1 VGDQTTWTLSR
12 ESCATSGDATH
23 LVPSLHHRRDRW
35 AALAQIALIVL
46 GAGTIWLMRE
56 AIHIG

>member
-1 VGDQTTWTLSR
+1 VSASTA
-12 ESCATSGDATH
+12 ATAGGFLYIALAD
-23 LVPSLHHRRDRW
+23 LVPSLHHPRPLGR
-35 AALAQIALIVL
+35 AQIALIVL

>member
-1 VGDQTTWTLSR
+1 MR
-12 ESCATSGDATH
+12 
-23 LVPSLHHRRDRW
+23 HRRGRW